1 MKASKDIKQKPLN
14 KAYGNEDEVKLFN
27 DYQASKVYDTSGIL
41 VKSNLAIRNQLLLAN
56 KKLVGLFIGLIAKRN
71 RNIIQ
76 KHYDDLQQE
85 GLIGLTKAIDHFD
98 PTRGI
103 RFSTYAGHWVLQAL
117 TAYITKQQNVI
128 AVPNQIRLAANKIQT
143 FLKEKNKS
151 HPSEL
156 TPEESLLIQETFNI
170 PERIFNEAIKEIKIG
185 FGQNNV
191 YNLMEKRIVSFEQP
205 IGKFSEPGNLTYQDC
220 LKDETVSEF
229 NDSNK
234 EVTTK
239 DVSNALYKA
248 LMSLEPLPRLVLI
261 LRFMGVNSLKE
272 FAERDTE

>member
-1 MKASKDIKQKPLN
+1 MKTSKEIKQKPLN

-27 DYQASKVYDTSGIL
+27 DYQASKVYDTSGALI
-41 VKSNLAIRNQLLLAN
+41 KSNVKIRNQLLLAN

-128 AVPNQIRLAANKIQT
+128 AVPNQIRLAANKIQI
-143 FLKEKNKS
+143 FLKENNKTY
-151 HPSEL
+151 PSEL
-156 TPEESLLIQETFNI
+156 TPEESLLIQTTHNI

-191 YNLMEKRIVSFEQP
+191 YNLMEKRIISFDQP
-205 IGKFSEPGNLTYQDC
+205 IGNINEPGNLTFQDS
-220 LKDETVSEF
+220 LKDETTSEY
-229 NDSNK
+229 NDLNK
-234 EVTTK
+234 EITTK
-239 DVSNALYKA
+239 DVSSALYKA

-261 LRFMGVNSLKE
+261 LRFMGINSLKE
-272 FAERDTE
+272 FSEREQE

>member
-1 MKASKDIKQKPLN
+1 MKTSKEIKQKPLN

-27 DYQASKVYDTSGIL
+27 DYQASKVYDTSGALI
-41 VKSNLAIRNQLLLAN
+41 KSNVKIRNQLLLAN

-128 AVPNQIRLAANKIQT
+128 AVPNQIRLAANKIQI
-143 FLKEKNKS
+143 FLKENNKVY
-151 HPSEL
+151 PSEL
-156 TPEESLLIQETFNI
+156 TPEESLLIQTTHNI

-191 YNLMEKRIVSFEQP
+191 YNLMEKRIISFDQP
-205 IGKFSEPGNLTYQDC
+205 IGNINEPGNLTFQDS
-220 LKDETVSEF
+220 LKDETTSEY
-229 NDSNK
+229 NDLNK
-234 EVTTK
+234 EITTK
-239 DVSNALYKA
+239 DVSSALYKA

-261 LRFMGVNSLKE
+261 LRFMGINSLKE
-272 FAERDTE
+272 FSERE